1 MPRLG
6 IYTYDFRFY
15 HEAIEI
21 LKVWKIPFMSL
32 ERPDVAPPD
41 VVAILSKPE
50 DAVVPDIKVAAADPL
65 MAVRRSIPRL
75 LDKAEFEN
83 LVIGIDPGPY
93 PGIAVFGDGILIEA
107 YECPTLDRVRGDI
120 KSILL
125 SYSYRNSVIKI
136 GNGDMPNRKL
146 IMDSIKGLG
155 TRIFIVDEKNTSFPH
170 KIHDNALSAARIAN
184 VRVQNTPE
192 EGKRD
197 RGGRKT
203 AIEREFLT
211 IRKVLS

>member
-32 ERPDVAPPD
+32 ERPDVVPPD

-50 DAVVPDIKVAAADPL
+50 DAVVPDIKVAAPDPL
-65 MAVRRSIPRL
+65 MALRRSIPRL
-75 LDKAEFEN
+75 LDKAEFES

-107 YECPTLDRVRGDI
+107 YECPTIDRVRGDI

-125 SYSYRNSVIKI
+125 SYSYRNSLIKV

-146 IMDSIKGLG
+146 ITDSISGLG
-155 TRIFIVDEKNTSFPH
+155 STIFIVDEKNTSFPH

-184 VRVQNTPE
+184 VRVRNKPE
-192 EGKRD
+192 DGKRD
-197 RGGRKT
+197 KGGRKT

>member
-32 ERPDVAPPD
+32 ERPDVVPPD

-50 DAVVPDIKVAAADPL
+50 DAVMPDIKVAAPDPL
-65 MAVRRSIPRL
+65 MALRKSIPRL
-75 LDKAEFEN
+75 LDKVEFES

-107 YECPTLDRVRGDI
+107 YECPTLARVRGDI
-120 KSILL
+120 KSILS
-125 SYSYRNSVIKI
+125 SYSYRKSIIKI

-146 IMDSIKGLG
+146 IIESIKGLG
-155 TRIFIVDEKNTSFPH
+155 STIYIVDEKNTSFPH

-184 VRVQNTPE
+184 VKVYNNA
-192 EGKRD
+192 EGGKKD
-197 RGGRKT
+197 RGGRRT
-203 AIEREFLT
+203 AIEREFVT

>member
-155 TRIFIVDEKNTSFPH
+155 TTIFIVDEKNTSFPH

>member
-21 LKVWKIPFMSL
+21 LKVLKIPFMSL